1 MKIIFVNFLKIY
13 LEEGRGCAHTDNE
26 ETHERLE
33 KQEDDWRRRGE
44 GRRGEKKKRE
54 TGRSLRAWTDPPP
67 CSARLV
73 ITRQGRREREAS
85 KSPYGPLFLSL
96 SLSCLSPFSFGL
108 AWSSDP
114 AAIIE
119 IDILLMA
126 RTIIHWPFIELFPD
140 NYESITII

>member
-1 MKIIFVNFLKIY
+1 MVA
-13 LEEGRGCAHTDNE
+13 EEE
-26 ETHERLE
+26 EKE
-33 KQEDDWRRRGE
+33 
-44 GRRGEKKKRE
+44 GEKKKRE
-54 TGRSLRAWTDPPP
+54 TGQSLRAWSDPPP

-85 KSPYGPLFLSL
+85 KSPYGPLPFP
-96 SLSCLSPFSFGL
+96 SPFSLDL
-108 AWSSDP
+108 AWSSGP

-126 RTIIHWPFIELFPD
+126 RTIIHRPFIELFPD